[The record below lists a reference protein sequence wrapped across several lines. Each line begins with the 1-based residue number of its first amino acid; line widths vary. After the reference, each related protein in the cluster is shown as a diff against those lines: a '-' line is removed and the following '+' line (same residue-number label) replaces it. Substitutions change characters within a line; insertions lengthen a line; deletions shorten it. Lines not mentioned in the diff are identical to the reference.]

1 MGHNL
6 LPNEKYIG
14 YNLCMAYRTTETVKG
29 LQRRIER
36 DEIGRLFHEYPML
49 RVALQPA
56 RGGWLRTIRS
66 ALGMTAAQLGRRI
79 GVTQNAISEAE
90 RAETEG
96 RITLNTLRKMADGLN
111 CDLSYALVPRRELG
125 MMVHDAAQRQATRLV
140 AEAAQGMAL
149 ESQAT
154 DDQARSTEADA
165 VREGLIAAGAS
176 TIWD

>member
-1 MGHNL
+1 MR
-6 LPNEKYIG
+6 
-14 YNLCMAYRTTETVKG
+14 YRTTETLKG

-36 DEIGRLFHEYPML
+36 DEIDGLFHEYPML

-79 GVTQNAISEAE
+79 GVSQNAVSEAE

-111 CDLSYALVPRRELG
+111 CDLSYALVPRGGLG
-125 MMVHDAAQRQATRLV
+125 MMVHNAAQLQATRLV

-154 DDQARSTEADA
+154 DDQAQSTEADA

-176 TIWD
+176 AIWD